1 MRLVLSDEGVRNTV
15 ITNEDGQVLYKT
27 STPFRFGSRTT
38 TLYKVVPNENPED
51 MQDNFE
57 SIGEIEWHVI
67 GSSVLRLHG
76 KEMKSKQFMPRHGLL
91 RKKRTFTGP
100 DGRSYRWE
108 AGFSVVHLSRDGER
122 QELARSHRRNLG
134 IIGARRDPYLE
145 VNEEL
150 EHMLDVVVLTFI
162 YVEKLRMDDEEA
174 ARYSV

>member
-91 RKKRTFTGP
+91 RK
-100 DGRSYRWE
+100 
-108 AGFSVVHLSRDGER
+108 
-122 QELARSHRRNLG
+122 
-134 IIGARRDPYLE
+134 
-145 VNEEL
+145 
-150 EHMLDVVVLTFI
+150 
-162 YVEKLRMDDEEA
+162 
-174 ARYSV
+174 